1 MTTRQRT
8 EKGAK
13 DAPRVKP
20 EDFPALAQFLGG
32 YLHQDFLLD
41 HASAPAAA
49 RSFRADASPEE
60 AAAVDAELDRLLALT
75 EKWTLTQIRRFQKS
89 LGASWLPS
97 SRADLEA
104 LRSVK
109 REGAADS

>member
-1 MTTRQRT
+1 MNTHRQK
-8 EKGAK
+8 EKGKSGSPGAK
-13 DAPRVKP
+13 VKP

-60 AAAVDAELDRLLALT
+60 ARAVDAELDRLLALT
-75 EKWTLTQIRRFQKS
+75 ERWTVTQIRRFLKS
-89 LGASWLPS
+89 LGAAWLPS
-97 SRADLEA
+97 TRAELEA
-104 LRSVK
+104 LR
-109 REGAADS
+109 AARD

>member
-1 MTTRQRT
+1 MKTNK
-8 EKGAK
+8 EKAK
-13 DAPRVKP
+13 HERGGPKAKP

-41 HASAPAAA
+41 HGSAPAAA
-49 RSFRADASPEE
+49 RSFRAEASPEE
-60 AAAVDAELDRLLALT
+60 ARAVDEELDRLLGLT
-75 EKWTLTQIRRFQKS
+75 ERWTVTQIRRFLKA

-104 LRSVK
+104 LRS
-109 REGAADS
+109 RGSALR